1 MTITCDTELSEILD
15 NNTICDPIIQFNNS
29 AQHILELRT
38 GVLNNALQSGG
49 GCGPEQIVDDAP
61 VFFNSGKELYDK
73 YGTISESISTFAT
86 SVCQLAVTKE
96 LDELGEL
103 SDAIVKKINQLDED
117 IRIAKKEYEEFLEES
132 DVDAATGEP
141 PFMTLVRQRNRYEQK
156 LEQVGA
162 RIKTINPEAE
172 IAVAPSL
179 AELDG
184 AGAGDASEETVE
196 PSEMDEEETP
206 PRQSY
211 TIDTE
216 GATEAELYQNGKL
229 LTSALDSEQA
239 YLSSALAGVEYSIQV
254 LESQHD
260 AGNISDEVYE
270 ASLAEYQR
278 KVRILEDAIMER
290 GDALSVLRPAIEDKF
305 GTDDGWLK
313 DASET
318 PGYGGTLGQE
328 GNQEKTAA
336 QVESEIN
343 SLTGKITPLEQV
355 MEEAG
360 INGTSPYYSDNV
372 KNNPYGQALYN
383 SQYAYTSYEGISPAT
398 QAAAYDYASNTG
410 TATEIAPGV
419 YCYSTQLYLN
429 SDPYL
434 SPPNMTTYSGNEWST
449 MDQGSYAYASPDGSG
464 DTVYDSNT
472 GKYCSWQV
480 WNAYQNGELDSY

>member
-117 IRIAKKEYEEFLEES
+117 IRIAKKEYEESLEES
-132 DVDAATGEP
+132 DVDATTGEP
-141 PFMTLVRQRNRYEQK
+141 PYAELIRQRNRYEQK

-162 RIKTINPEAE
+162 RIKTIDPEAE

-196 PSEMDEEETP
+196 PSEMDEEEKP

-211 TIDTE
+211 TIDTTNKT
-216 GATEAELYQNGKL
+216 AAELYQSGQQ
-229 LTSALDSEQA
+229 LTTALDSEQA
-239 YLSSALAGVEYSIQV
+239 YLASALTGVEYSMQV
-254 LESQHD
+254 LESQHN
-260 AGNISDEVYE
+260 AGNISDEVYQ
-270 ASLAEYQR
+270 AALAEYQR
-278 KVRILEDAIMER
+278 KARVLEDAMMER
-290 GDALSVLRPAIEDKF
+290 GDALNRLHPAIEDRF

-318 PGYGGTLGQE
+318 GFYGGTVNDP
-328 GNQEKTAA
+328 GNQERTAA

-343 SLTGKITPLEQV
+343 SVTSKITPLEQV

-360 INGTSPYYSDNV
+360 VNGTSPLYSGNV
-372 KNNPYGQALYN
+372 RNNPYGEALYN
-383 SQYAYTSYEGISPAT
+383 SQYNYTSYNGISTAT
-398 QAAAYDYASNTG
+398 QSAAYDYATHTG

-419 YCYSTQLYLN
+419 YCYSTQLYLS

-434 SPPNMTTYSGNEWST
+434 SPPNMGTYSGNEWYT
-449 MDQGSYAYASPDGSG
+449 MDQGSYAYAAPDGSG
-464 DTVYDSNT
+464 DTVYDSNS